1 MKPDDH
7 VPSGSFHDFE
17 PSLDAFRREVV
28 RGLSERPK
36 RIAPKFLYDESGC
49 RLFDEICRLDEYY
62 LTRTEVGILQDNAA
76 EICAALGPG
85 CRLVEFGSGSSTK
98 IRILLDRLSSP
109 AAYVPVDIAREHLL
123 RCSARL
129 SRVYPSLSVLPVCA
143 DYTADFRLPAMPCA
157 PRRTVAFFPGSTIGN
172 LEPPEAEH
180 FLHRLAA
187 FCGQGGALLI
197 GVDLKKD
204 RHTLERAYN
213 DARGV
218 TAAFNLNL
226 LTRIN
231 RAFGVCI
238 RSESF
243 RHHAFYNEAFGRIE
257 MHLVNMAEQTVQLDG
272 TAIAFGRGESIGTEH
287 SYKYSIE
294 EFEKLAAHSGWTLES
309 LWLDAGRLFSVLYLV
324 NRYGAWPRVRGGD
337 HVSPAR

>member
-1 MKPDDH
+1 MKPDH
-7 VPSGSFHDFE
+7 PVPSGDFHDFE

-28 RGLSERPK
+28 RGLSEGPK
-36 RIAPKFLYDESGC
+36 RIAPKFLYDETGC
-49 RLFDEICRLDEYY
+49 ELFDEICRLDEYY
-62 LTRTEVGILQDNAA
+62 LTRTEVRILQDNAA

-85 CRLVEFGSGSSTK
+85 CRLVELGSGSSTK
-98 IRILLDRLSSP
+98 TRILLDCLSSP

-129 SRVYPSLSVLPVCA
+129 SRVYPSLSVSPVCA
-143 DYTADFRLPAMPCA
+143 DYTADFRLPDMPCA
-157 PRRTVAFFPGSTIGN
+157 PHRTVAFFPGSTIGN

-187 FCGQGGALLI
+187 LCGQGGALLI

-204 RHTLERAYN
+204 RRTLERAYN

-226 LTRIN
+226 LARIN
-231 RAFGVCI
+231 RAFGACI

-243 RHHAFYNEAFGRIE
+243 RHHAFYNEEFGRIE
-257 MHLVNMAEQTVQLDG
+257 MHLVNMAEQTVRLNG
-272 TAIAFGRGESIGTEH
+272 TEIAFGRGESIVTEH
-287 SYKYSIE
+287 SYKYTVE
-294 EFEKLAAHSGWTLES
+294 EFEKLAARSGWTLES
-309 LWLDAGRLFSVLYLV
+309 LWIDAGHLFSVLYLV
-324 NRYGAWPRVRGGD
+324 NRSEDG
-337 HVSPAR
+337 PAPEIATT